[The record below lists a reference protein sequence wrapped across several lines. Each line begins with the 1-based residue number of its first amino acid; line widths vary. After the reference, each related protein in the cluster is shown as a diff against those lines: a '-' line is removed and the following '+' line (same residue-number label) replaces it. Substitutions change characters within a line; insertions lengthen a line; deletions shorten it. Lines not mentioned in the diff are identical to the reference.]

1 MLEKFSL
8 SGQVA
13 LISGGGRG
21 IGRAIAL
28 ALAEAGAEVALAS
41 RTVAEIEQVAS
52 EIEQLGRRSLAQR
65 ADVADPAQI
74 KTLVTQVLERFGQ
87 IDILVNNAGIS
98 PVFKPMAEVTLAEWD
113 QVLGVNLRGAF
124 LLSQEIGRAM
134 IRQGRGSIINIASI
148 AGMRGVSHIG
158 AYAVSKA
165 GLIQLTRVLATEWA
179 AQGIRVNA
187 IAPGWVETAMTQ
199 PVMAQAEL
207 YQGLLAT
214 IPQKR
219 FAAPEEIAGLAVY
232 LASEAASFVTGQVY
246 VADGGQTI

>member
-1 MLEKFSL
+1 
-8 SGQVA
+8 
-13 LISGGGRG
+13 
-21 IGRAIAL
+21 
-28 ALAEAGAEVALAS
+28 
-41 RTVAEIEQVAS
+41 
-52 EIEQLGRRSLAQR
+52 
-65 ADVADPAQI
+65 
-74 KTLVTQVLERFGQ
+74 
-87 IDILVNNAGIS
+87 NAGIS